1 MNPTTITVQ
10 WGPVNCVLRNGEI
23 TGYSAQYGEMGS
35 ESTQNMRVSGN
46 SSGGMATISGLSPAT
61 MYTVVVAAENSAGTG
76 DYSDPV
82 TFETPD
88 SEYNNYYMYKGRGY
102 VIRNITEMGKCNSA
116 NRLCNV

>member
-1 MNPTTITVQ
+1 M
-10 WGPVNCVLRNGEI
+10 
-23 TGYSAQYGEMGS
+23 YGEMGS

-82 TFETPD
+82 DTLTSGTMYTCILVLAL
-88 SEYNNYYMYKGRGY
+88 SEGR
-102 VIRNITEMGKCNSA
+102 
-116 NRLCNV
+116 